1 LAHVFFNLP
10 LATRFFLQGWLAI
23 PSERFRLAATLEF
36 SSRDIARVL
45 ERPMLR
51 AVLPGTFMVIFVIC
65 TTSFAVALSLGG
77 GPKAT
82 TVELAIYQAFRFD
95 FDLGKAAL
103 LAVVQFVICLV
114 AAGVALWVHI
124 PEATGGGLDRVVERY
139 DARGAGARLL
149 DAGWIIAAAAF
160 LLVPLGMI
168 VMRGVPGLL
177 DLPMSVAGAAGRSVI
192 VATLSALL
200 AVALGLAMALA
211 INGLRKKQWL
221 AGPLE
226 GVGYLAIATSPLVLG
241 TGLFILIF
249 PVASPIALAL
259 PITGLVNAVMSLP
272 FVLRALVPAVTE
284 VEGRFGG
291 LADSLGMSGCARFR
305 QLYLPRLRRP
315 LGFSAG
321 LAAALSM
328 GDLGVIALFPSPEAV
343 TLPLQMYQ
351 LMAAYRMEEAAGA
364 ALLLLAL
371 SLSLFWIFDR
381 GGRVDAD
388 T

>member
-1 LAHVFFNLP
+1 
-10 LATRFFLQGWLAI
+10 
-23 PSERFRLAATLEF
+23 
-36 SSRDIARVL
+36 
-45 ERPMLR
+45 M
-51 AVLPGTFMVIFVIC
+51 
-65 TTSFAVALSLGG
+65 
-77 GPKAT
+77 
-82 TVELAIYQAFRFD
+82 
-95 FDLGKAAL
+95 
-103 LAVVQFVICLV
+103 
-114 AAGVALWVHI
+114 
-124 PEATGGGLDRVVERY
+124 
-139 DARGAGARLL
+139 
-149 DAGWIIAAAAF
+149 
-160 LLVPLGMI
+160 
-168 VMRGVPGLL
+168 
-177 DLPMSVAGAAGRSVI
+177 
-192 VATLSALL
+192 
-200 AVALGLAMALA
+200 
-211 INGLRKKQWL
+211 
-221 AGPLE
+221 
-226 GVGYLAIATSPLVLG
+226 
-241 TGLFILIF
+241 
-249 PVASPIALAL
+249 AL

-284 VEGRFGG
+284 VEGRFGE
-291 LADSLGMSGCARFR
+291 LADSLGMSGWARFR